1 MRLCRLPILLTATG
15 MLCACGSV
23 GDLTPPEGR
32 DLPPAPYGTANRQT
46 AAELIIPAEQTRP
59 GRSDELLKRSERR
72 ENDPFDLPPGGE
84 VLEAHGEDQWGDEN
98 QRGDEDATEID
109 PAQPVDTL
117 PE

>member
-1 MRLCRLPILLTATG
+1 MRLYRFAILTAAACA
-15 MLCACGSV
+15 LNACGSV

-32 DLPPAPYGTANRQT
+32 TLPPAPYGAADRPT

-84 VLEAHGEDQWGDEN
+84 VLEPRDEDLSGA
-98 QRGDEDATEID
+98 EDATEIA